1 MRAEI
6 LVWDNLSESILFILV
21 KLSTL
26 EKNVVLINVM
36 MLLRD

>member
-6 LVWDNLSESILFILV
+6 LMWDNLSESILFILV

-26 EKNVVLINVM
+26 KKGGT
-36 MLLRD
+36 D

>member
-6 LVWDNLSESILFILV
+6 LMWDNLSESILFILV

-26 EKNVVLINVM
+26 KREALINVM
-36 MLLRD
+36 MLLKD